1 MEEENAM
8 QDPPPESRK
17 KSQTGKPLI
26 ELSRLTAPIAWNEL
40 ELLARRSRIMLPGE
54 IVTFK
59 TARLYMDEQKLVHV
73 GPRDW
78 NPLQMEFKFEGE
90 K

>member
-1 MEEENAM
+1 MEEENEL
-8 QDPPPESRK
+8 QDPGPNRK

-26 ELSRLTAPIAWNEL
+26 ELSRLTAPISWNEL

-73 GPRDW
+73 GPKDW
-78 NPLQMEFKFEGE
+78 NPMQMEFKFGEGG
-90 K
+90 

>member
-1 MEEENAM
+1 MEKENEL
-8 QDPPPESRK
+8 QDPGPNRK

-26 ELSRLTAPIAWNEL
+26 ELSRLTAPISWNEL

-59 TARLYMDEQKLVHV
+59 NARLYMDKQGLVHV
-73 GPRDW
+73 GPKDW
-78 NPLQMEFKFEGE
+78 NPMQMEFQFTKGT
-90 K
+90 